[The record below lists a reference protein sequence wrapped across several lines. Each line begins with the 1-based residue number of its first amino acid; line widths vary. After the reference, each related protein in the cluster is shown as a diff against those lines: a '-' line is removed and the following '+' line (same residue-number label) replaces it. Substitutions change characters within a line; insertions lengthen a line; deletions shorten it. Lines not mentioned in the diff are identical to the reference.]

1 MSPVCRNFFIFAHH
15 FGMELGMVY
24 VLFSPPPPPPPS
36 PRTKLFDYELKVSK
50 LPYVISLRL
59 LVQSYI
65 VFVVS
70 EVLVEKRWA
79 GAAQSVWRL
88 ATGWAVR
95 GSNPGG
101 GEIFRTRSE
110 RPWAPPRLLYNGHRV
125 FPGVKRLGAW
135 RWPTTLSSA
144 EVKEG
149 VELYL
154 YSTGL
159 SWAFT
164 WRTLPL
170 PLLEKRQ
177 TYIPTYLCIGMC
189 YLRINLCV
197 LHEGEMGEWSYR
209 SIYSKPWLW
218 VQVTDQLPTSR
229 PFASA
234 EGTKLG
240 VGWAPGS
247 LWASWM
253 SKGHFR
259 SSSQ

>member
-1 MSPVCRNFFIFAHH
+1 MGWSSSV
-15 FGMELGMVY
+15 GMETRYRLGGPGIE
-24 VLFSPPPPPPPS
+24 S
-36 PRTKLFDYELKVSK
+36 
-50 LPYVISLRL
+50 
-59 LVQSYI
+59 
-65 VFVVS
+65 
-70 EVLVEKRWA
+70 RW
-79 GAAQSVWRL
+79 GRDF
-88 ATGWAVR
+88 
-95 GSNPGG
+95 PHP
-101 GEIFRTRSE
+101 FRTSLG
-110 RPWAPPRLLYNGHRV
+110 PTQTPVQWAPGLSRS
-125 FPGVKRLGAW
+125 KASGAW

-170 PLLEKRQ
+170 PLMEKRQ

-234 EGTKLG
+234 EGTKL
-240 VGWAPGS
+240 VAGWAPGS